1 MVLASAGSGD
11 QPARPMDAWAVAA
24 IAAVGIWTAVARHA
38 PRTAVVGAAVT
49 LYAAFAIGVAAF
61 SPALALG
68 VPLFVAAWTG
78 HLWWGAAV
86 TGLVAVSG
94 VTYRLLSGDG
104 EPVAQIALT
113 TLFDDSRSAVVGL
126 PGEGLRRRRAPRD

>member
-24 IAAVGIWTAVARHA
+24 IAAVGVWTAVARHA

-86 TGLVAVSG
+86 LGLVAVSG
-94 VTYRLLSGDG
+94 TSYRLFGEATEPLS
-104 EPVAQIALT
+104 QILLT
-113 TLFDDSRSAVVGL
+113 TLFDVSL
-126 PGEGLRRRRAPRD
+126 M